1 MGTIAAMNSL
11 VRTWSLT
18 EPGTPLENAHR
29 ALDRIEA
36 VDGEVRAFVAEPGR
50 RERLLAEARLLEAET
65 AVDGPLRGV
74 PVGIKDIVHADG
86 MPTHGGSDLPPEVI
100 GGPQATVVTR
110 LREAGAL
117 IAGKTV
123 TAEFAVLAPGETRNP
138 HDTAHT
144 PGGSSSGS
152 AAGVAA
158 GMVPLAIG
166 TQTVGSVIRPSAFCG
181 ITGFKPTHGR
191 IPTDG
196 VIPNAPTYD
205 TLGLHAADVA
215 GIAAA
220 APVLLDGWRPST
232 DGRAPVLGIPDGPY
246 LAHADVGAIAS
257 LEEQVER
264 LREAGYAIVR
274 ARPFEDFEHL
284 RSVQFTINRFELARS
299 HATWYAEHADLYRPQ
314 TVKAI
319 GEGHAISES
328 DYAAALAER
337 EEIRARLAAFTGAS
351 GVDVWLAPPAPGVA
365 PEGLGNTG
373 NAVMCLP
380 WSFAG
385 WPSLTLPVPRPA
397 GALPLGLQL
406 ATLPGADEELLNWAA
421 GIETAVR

>member
-1 MGTIAAMNSL
+1 MSTIARMTSL
-11 VRTWSLT
+11 VRPWSLT

-29 ALDRIEA
+29 TLDRIDA
-36 VDGEVRAFVAEPGR
+36 VDGDVRAFVAEPGR
-50 RERLLAEARLLEAET
+50 RERLLAEAGS

-74 PVGIKDIVHADG
+74 PVGIKDIVHTDG
-86 MPTHGGSDLPPEVI
+86 IPTRGGSGLPPEVI

-117 IAGKTV
+117 VAGKTV
-123 TAEFAVLAPGETRNP
+123 TAEFAVRAPGETRNP

-158 GMVPLAIG
+158 GMMPLAIG

-181 ITGFKPTHGR
+181 VTGFKPTHGR

-196 VIPNAPTYD
+196 VIPNAPTFD
-205 TLGLHAADVA
+205 TLGLHAADLA

-220 APVLLDGWRPST
+220 APVLLDGWREDA
-232 DGRAPVLGIPDGPY
+232 DGRAPVLGVPDGPY
-246 LAHADVGAIAS
+246 LAHADIGAIAS
-257 LEEQVER
+257 LDEQIER
-264 LREAGYAIVR
+264 LRLAGYTIVR
-274 ARPFEDFEHL
+274 ARPLDDFEHI

-299 HATWYAEHADLYRPQ
+299 HAGWYAEYGELYRPQ

-319 GEGHAISES
+319 GEGHGIGERA
-328 DYAAALAER
+328 YAAALAER
-337 EEIRARLAAFTGAS
+337 AEIRARLAASSDAA

-365 PEGLGNTG
+365 PEGLGSTG

-406 ATLPGADEELLNWAA
+406 AARPGADEELLGWAA
-421 GIETAVR
+421 GIETEIR

>member
-1 MGTIAAMNSL
+1 MTSL
-11 VRTWSLT
+11 VRPWSLT

-36 VDGEVRAFVAEPGR
+36 VDGRVRAFVAEPDR
-50 RERLLAEARLLEAET
+50 RERLLAEAEAAPE
-65 AVDGPLRGV
+65 GPLRGV
-74 PVGIKDIVHADG
+74 PVGIKDIVNAEG
-86 MPTHGGSDLPPEVI
+86 LPTRGGSGLPPEVV
-100 GGPQATVVTR
+100 GGPEATVVTR
-110 LREAGAL
+110 LRAAGAL
-117 IAGKTV
+117 VAGKTV
-123 TAEFAVLAPGETRNP
+123 TAEFAVLAPGETVNP
-138 HDTAHT
+138 HDPAHT

-191 IPTDG
+191 IPIDG

-205 TLGLHAADVA
+205 TLGLHAADLA

-220 APVLLDGWRPST
+220 APVLLDGWRDTADARP
-232 DGRAPVLGIPDGPY
+232 PVLGVPDGPY
-246 LAHADVGAIAS
+246 LAHADIGAIAS
-257 LEEQVER
+257 LEEQIER

-274 ARPFEDFEHL
+274 ARPFDDFEHI
-284 RSVQFTINRFELARS
+284 RAVQFTVNRFELARS
-299 HATWYAEHADLYRPQ
+299 HADWYAKYGELYRPQ
-314 TVKAI
+314 TARAI
-319 GEGHAISES
+319 GEGHPITEGA
-328 DYAAALAER
+328 YAEALAER
-337 EEIRARLAAFTGAS
+337 EDVRARLAAHTDAA
-351 GVDVWLAPPAPGVA
+351 GVDVWLAPPATGVA

-380 WSFAG
+380 WSFTG

-406 ATLPGADEELLNWAA
+406 AARPGADEELLSWAA
-421 GIETAVR
+421 GVEGVIR